1 MAKTM
6 PGTAPV
12 PVALRVGG
20 AFMALALVLLLFGVL
35 SLVSDGWM
43 VPYGVSPRFLLIVAA
58 AALAG
63 AFVTTSTEHR
73 GSPAQVI
80 GLVAALA
87 LVIASRFVSAQAIGH
102 MAQYW
107 LFLYAVAA
115 LLCALVI
122 RRSLIPKD

>member
-73 GSPAQVI
+73 GSPAQVT